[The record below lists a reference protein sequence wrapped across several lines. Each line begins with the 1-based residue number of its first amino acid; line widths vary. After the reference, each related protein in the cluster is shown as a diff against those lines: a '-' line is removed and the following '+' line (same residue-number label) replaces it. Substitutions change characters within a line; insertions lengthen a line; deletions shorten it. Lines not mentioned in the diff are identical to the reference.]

1 MTIPDGILG
10 LHHVTALASD
20 PRANL
25 AFYRDRLG
33 LRLVKRTV
41 NFDDPGTYHLYY
53 GDELGRPGTIVTFFP
68 WPGARR
74 GQPGAGQAVRIL
86 FAVPEGAVGAW
97 RERLRDAD
105 LDGPREVD
113 GAPVLLV
120 KDPDGLEVG
129 LIEVAASDSKPFWE
143 GGGVPGGMAIRGVV
157 GVRLLVE
164 DGEQTARLLTERF
177 GLADLDGASRRF
189 GRSEP
194 GGEWLELQV
203 DPRAERGRVAAG
215 SIHHVAFRVADDAHQ
230 EKVRGGLLS
239 DGLHVTPQLDRNYFR
254 SVYFREPGGVLFE
267 LATDPPGF
275 TVDEPAATLGSDLKL
290 PDWLEPVRERIE
302 ASLPLLEPMGAAAAG
317 GSHG

>member
-53 GDELGRPGTIVTFFP
+53 GDDLGRPGTLITFFP

-74 GQPGAGQAVRIL
+74 GQPGAGQAVRLL
-86 FAVPEGAVGAW
+86 FAVPAGSIGAW
-97 RERLRDAD
+97 QERLAGAD
-105 LDGPREVD
+105 SDGPREMD
-113 GAPVLLV
+113 GAPTLLV
-120 KDPDGLEVG
+120 RDPDGLEIGVV
-129 LIEVAASDSKPFWE
+129 EVPAVEERPFWD
-143 GGGVPGGMAIRGVV
+143 GGGLPGSMAIRGLA

-164 DGEQTARLLTERF
+164 DGEPTARLLTGRF
-177 GLADLDGASRRF
+177 GLTDLDGTGRRF
-189 GRSEP
+189 GRPEP
-194 GGEWLELQV
+194 GSGWLELSV
-203 DPRAERGRVAAG
+203 DPRAESGRVAAG
-215 SIHHVAFRVADDAHQ
+215 SIHHVAFRVAEDAHQ
-230 EKVRGGLLS
+230 ERLRQALLG
-239 DGLHVTPQLDRNYFR
+239 DGLHVTPQLDRGYFH

-267 LATDPPGF
+267 LATDQPGF
-275 TVDEPAATLGSDLKL
+275 TVDEPAATLGSQLKL
-290 PDWLEPVRERIE
+290 PDWLEPARERIE
-302 ASLPLLEPMGAAAAG
+302 AALPLLEPMDAAPAG